1 MSLKTAVSPE
11 RLREF
16 FNPGS
21 VALVGATEKSM
32 WSVITYNNLKALN
45 FPGKIYPVNP
55 NRDQVHGEKAY
66 KSLLDIEETID
77 LAYVMVPTSQ
87 IMNVMR
93 EAAQKKV
100 RNLVILTSGFREVGE
115 EGAKLEEE
123 VHKFAIANDQVIL
136 GPNGNGFVNVT
147 SMITPYGLQ
156 LTPPLHKGPVGV
168 ILQSGAL
175 ASAVLAMSQVRNIGF
190 SFIVS
195 MGNETMIDATD
206 VIDYLIEDE
215 ETKVIALFLESI
227 KDSSE
232 FIRVARKAFDRG
244 KPIVALKIGRSEKSA
259 HTAMAHTGSLV
270 GNDTVNDAVFR
281 QHGVIRVNSLE
292 DLLTT
297 AGLLGYSR
305 PLPGRRMAAV
315 TPSGGACDII
325 SDRSEDEHI
334 VLPDFS
340 PAVVEK
346 LKQIVPNFSTV
357 HNPLDVTGFI
367 LVDRSLLRRSLEAVS
382 HDPEFD
388 FVFCL
393 TEPPRV
399 QPPDMESLHAQFEEL
414 ANIVHHSPIP
424 IILVMNTALDISP
437 FGREIVNQYGLHF
450 VGGMEHGMTAIG
462 NAVWWHEKYRNR
474 NVNSPDHRPT
484 ATSQLSYLRAEGE
497 WSEYKARNFLQEHG
511 IPVVPGKLA
520 TTADEAIAAAKQVG
534 FPVVLKIQSG
544 DIAHKSD
551 IGGVMLNINTEEETS
566 EAYRTILENVKKHA
580 PASRIEGV
588 LVSPMRPAGTEL
600 LVGIVRDQL
609 WGWVMAVGLGG
620 VFVEI
625 FKDSSLRVL
634 PVDRT
639 EVRKM
644 LEELRGIPLLKGARG
659 RVPAD
664 LDQVA
669 DAIHKVSQLA
679 YSLQDQLEEL
689 EINPLWVLGDQVEAL
704 DALIKWKQSG
714 KVLSDEMEAI

>member
-1 MSLKTAVSPE
+1 MPLKTAVSPE

-32 WSVITYNNLKALN
+32 WSVITHNNLKALD
-45 FPGKIYPVNP
+45 FPGKVYLVNP
-55 NRDQVHGEKAY
+55 NRDFVHGEKAY
-66 KSLLDIEETID
+66 RSLLDIEETID
-77 LAYVMVPTSQ
+77 LAYLMVPTSQ

-93 EAAQKKV
+93 ETAQKKI

-115 EGAKLEEE
+115 EGANFEEE
-123 VHKFAIANDQVIL
+123 LHRFAIAHDQVIL
-136 GPNGNGFVNVT
+136 GPNGNGFVNVAT
-147 SMITPYGLQ
+147 NITPYGLQ
-156 LTPPLHKGPVGV
+156 LTPPLHKGPVGI

-175 ASAVLAMSQVRNIGF
+175 ASAVLALAQARNIGF

-227 KDSSE
+227 KDPGE
-232 FIRVARKAFDRG
+232 FMRVARKAFERG

-270 GNDTVNDAVFR
+270 GNDSINDAVFR
-281 QHGVIRVNSLE
+281 QLGVIRVNALE

-297 AGLLGYSR
+297 AGLLGYTP

-315 TPSGGACDII
+315 TPSGGACDIL
-325 SDRSEDEHI
+325 SDRSEDERI
-334 VLPDFS
+334 ELPDFS
-340 PAVVEK
+340 QATVAI

-367 LVDRSLLRRSLEAVS
+367 LVDRTLLRRSLEVVS

-388 FVFCL
+388 FILCL

-399 QPPDMESLHAQFEEL
+399 PPADLEAMHAQYKEL
-414 ANIVHHSPIP
+414 SHIVHQSPIP

-437 FGREIVNQYGLHF
+437 FGKEIINQYGLHF

-462 NAVWWHEKYRNR
+462 KAVWWHEKYRTR
-474 NVNSPDHRPT
+474 NSNAPDHPK
-484 ATSQLSYLRAEGE
+484 AGISPISDLEAQGE
-497 WSEYKARNFLQEHG
+497 WSEYKARNFLQANG
-511 IPVVPGKLA
+511 IQVVPGKLA
-520 TTADEAIAAAKQVG
+520 TTAEEAVAAARQVG
-534 FPVVLKIQSG
+534 FPVALKIQSG

-551 IGGVMLNINTEEETS
+551 IGGVRLNIATEEEAS
-566 EAYRTILENVKKHA
+566 EAFRSILENVKKHA
-580 PASRIEGV
+580 PESRIEGV

-600 LVGIVRDQL
+600 LVGIVRDRL
-609 WGWVMAVGLGG
+609 WGLVMVVGLGG

-634 PVDRT
+634 PVGRA

-669 DAIHKVSQLA
+669 DAIYKVSQLA
-679 YSLQDQLEEL
+679 LAAGDHLEEL

-704 DALIKWKQSG
+704 DALIKWKASD
-714 KVLSDEMEAI
+714 KVIL